1 MSITSN
7 FNIPLQSMASSEN
20 YSISF
25 ILYVEKCHC
34 MEAEESAVHDGIG
47 YDNS

>member
-1 MSITSN
+1 MV
-7 FNIPLQSMASSEN
+7 SSEN

-34 MEAEESAVHDGIG
+34 REAQESAAQDGIG
-47 YDNS
+47 YGNS